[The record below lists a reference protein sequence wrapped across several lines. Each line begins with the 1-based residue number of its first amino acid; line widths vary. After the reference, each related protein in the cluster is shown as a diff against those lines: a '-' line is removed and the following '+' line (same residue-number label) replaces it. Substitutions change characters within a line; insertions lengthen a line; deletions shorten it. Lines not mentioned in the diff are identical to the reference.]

1 MTSTF
6 DAGTWA
12 PVSLDWPAESAR
24 SDDGFRW
31 RHARSNLC
39 LDFHGDPR
47 RAQMVVFSDGNH
59 HMALEECLQRFLAAH
74 PVAEDV
80 FYVTTP
86 PAVLLAWLESG
97 SLHVGNLCLSLR
109 PHVFISPPKILDR
122 VVAAG
127 HARRHVPFM
136 RSRGN
141 VLLVR
146 KGNPKGV
153 RTLADLARPE
163 VRLFLSNPKAET
175 ASYEVYVTSL
185 RELARTQGV
194 APDFIDAGA
203 ERVVYG
209 ERIHHREAPQ
219 ALADGRADAAL
230 LYYHLALRYTR
241 IFPEHFEMVPLDGTP
256 TAPAA
261 ENVIS
266 AFHLALVGDGGEWGA
281 AAHDYLLG
289 EEAAEIYA
297 RHGLH
302 RAA

>member
-1 MTSTF
+1 MPSLNWPPERARIAEAEPAWSQ
-6 DAGTWA
+6 AG
-12 PVSLDWPAESAR
+12 
-24 SDDGFRW
+24 
-31 RHARSNLC
+31 SNVC

-47 RAQMVVFSDGNH
+47 RARLVVFSDGNH

-74 PVAEDV
+74 PAAEDV
-80 FYVTTP
+80 FYATTP

-127 HARRHVPFM
+127 HAHRHVPFM

-141 VLLVR
+141 MLLVR
-146 KGNPKGV
+146 KGNPKAI
-153 RTLADLARPE
+153 RTLVDLARPG
-163 VRLFLSNPKAET
+163 VRLFLSNPKTET
-175 ASYEVYVTSL
+175 ASHEVYAESL
-185 RELARTQGV
+185 RGLAHAQRVT
-194 APDFIDAGA
+194 PDFIDAGA

-241 IFPEHFEMVPLDGTP
+241 IFPEHFEMVPLDGAP

-266 AFHLALVGDGGEWGA
+266 AFHLALVGDGGAWGV

-289 EEAAEIYA
+289 EETAEIYA
-297 RHGLH
+297 RHGLR

>member
-1 MTSTF
+1 MMS
-6 DAGTWA
+6 
-12 PVSLDWPAESAR
+12 SLNWPPERARVAAAESAW
-24 SDDGFRW
+24 SQTG
-31 RHARSNLC
+31 SNVC

-47 RAQMVVFSDGNH
+47 RARLVVFSDGNH

-74 PVAEDV
+74 PAAEDV

-97 SLHVGNLCLSLR
+97 SLHVGNLCLSLQ

-122 VVAAG
+122 VIAAG

-146 KGNPKGV
+146 KGNPKGI
-153 RTLADLARPE
+153 RTLADLARPGA
-163 VRLFLSNPKAET
+163 RLFLSNPKTET
-175 ASYEVYVTSL
+175 ASYEVYVESL
-185 RELARTQGV
+185 KGLARAQGV
-194 APDFIDAGA
+194 ASDFLDAGA
-203 ERVVYG
+203 ERIVYG

-219 ALADGRADAAL
+219 ALADGRADVAL
-230 LYYHLALRYTR
+230 IYYHLALRYTR
-241 IFPEHFEMVPLDGTP
+241 IFPEYFEMVPLDDTP
-256 TAPAA
+256 TAPAT

-266 AFHLALVGDGGEWGA
+266 AFHLALVDNGGEWGA
-281 AAHDYLLG
+281 AAYDYLLG

-297 RHGLH
+297 RHGLR